1 MVISVLAPIKSKAQ
15 PKLGSGGYNG
25 HKCIGS
31 NKNGE
36 TSCLET
42 EHFYTVVGMDQ
53 YI

>member
-1 MVISVLAPIKSKAQ
+1 MVISVLAPTK
-15 PKLGSGGYNG
+15 
-25 HKCIGS
+25 H
-31 NKNGE
+31 GE